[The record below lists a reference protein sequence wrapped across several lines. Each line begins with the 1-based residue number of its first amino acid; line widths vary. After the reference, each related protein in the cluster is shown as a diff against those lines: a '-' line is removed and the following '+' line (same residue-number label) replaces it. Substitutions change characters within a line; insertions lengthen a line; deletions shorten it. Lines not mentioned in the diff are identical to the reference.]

1 MNFDPDADAWGV
13 NVQRTVRRKNEE
25 SRWNGYSRNQGL
37 MQMRNAGFVV
47 GLEEIDQ
54 GLGLDLAPYVSGNI
68 TATPAADDPRTYSGD
83 AGFDLF

>member
-1 MNFDPDADAWGV
+1 
-13 NVQRTVRRKNEE
+13 
-25 SRWNGYSRNQGL
+25 